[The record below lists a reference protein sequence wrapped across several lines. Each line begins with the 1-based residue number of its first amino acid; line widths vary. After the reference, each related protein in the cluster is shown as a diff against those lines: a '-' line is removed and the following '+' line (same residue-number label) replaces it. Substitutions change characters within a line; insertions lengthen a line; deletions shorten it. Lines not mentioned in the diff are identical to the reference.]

1 MARALE
7 ALLGR
12 RTNRRA
18 AIFAALLLTA
28 LAVLLLCNLP
38 AVGALA
44 AEMGAYLQYKF
55 IRRALIVGALVALC
69 AALLGVILV
78 LKRYS
83 MIGDGLSHVGFG
95 ALTAAVSLGTVTAE
109 ALPGFL
115 PQGLRMAIARL
126 CAQIS
131 AASLVFTLVVVVICA
146 TLLLRV
152 SQNSRIGG
160 DSAIAIIST
169 TALAAGVI
177 ITSTSSGMNIDVY
190 NYMFG
195 SILAMEPSDVI
206 LSVILSAVVLVLFAA
221 FYPKIFAV
229 TFDEAFA
236 RATGLNA
243 GLYNLLIAVLTR

>member
-12 RTNRRA
+12 GTNRRA
-18 AIFAALLLTA
+18 AIFAALLLTV

-38 AVGALA
+38 AVGTLA

-109 ALPGFL
+109 ALPGL
-115 PQGLRMAIARL
+115 SASGTSDGHRPALRANFR
-126 CAQIS
+126 
-131 AASLVFTLVVVVICA
+131 
-146 TLLLRV
+146 R
-152 SQNSRIGG
+152 
-160 DSAIAIIST
+160 
-169 TALAAGVI
+169 AAGVHAGGG
-177 ITSTSSGMNIDVY
+177 SDLRDASAAREPEQPHRRR
-190 NYMFG
+190 FG
-195 SILAMEPSDVI
+195 HRHHLHH
-206 LSVILSAVVLVLFAA
+206 
-221 FYPKIFAV
+221 
-229 TFDEAFA
+229 
-236 RATGLNA
+236 GA
-243 GLYNLLIAVLTR
+243 GGGV